1 MGDKHK
7 RKNTEVEMWGMHGE
21 DKEQGETEID
31 LIYDIL
37 KVVFGAVAIALICL
51 PFLPTGEA
59 PKEKKLSCDVAEI
72 SPDFSQADK
81 EKCRQI
87 RGHKL

>member
-1 MGDKHK
+1 M
-7 RKNTEVEMWGMHGE
+7 EMRGLHGE

-31 LIYDIL
+31 LVYDLL
-37 KVVFGAVAIALICL
+37 KVVFGAVAIGLVL
-51 PFLPTGEA
+51 MPFLPNSEA
-59 PKEKKLSCDVAEI
+59 PKEKKLACDVAEI
-72 SPDFSQADK
+72 SPDFSPADR

>member
-1 MGDKHK
+1 
-7 RKNTEVEMWGMHGE
+7 MWGMHGK

-31 LIYDIL
+31 LVYDIL
-37 KVVFGAVAIALICL
+37 KVVFAAVTIGLVL
-51 PFLPTGEA
+51 MPFLPNDET
-59 PKEKKLSCDVAEI
+59 PKEKKLACDVAEI

-81 EKCRQI
+81 EKCRRI

>member
-1 MGDKHK
+1 
-7 RKNTEVEMWGMHGE
+7 MWGMHGK

-31 LIYDIL
+31 LVYDIL
-37 KVVFGAVAIALICL
+37 KVVFAAVTIGLIL
-51 PFLPTGEA
+51 MPFLPNDET
-59 PKEKKLSCDVAEI
+59 PKEKKLACDVAEI

-81 EKCRQI
+81 EKCRRI

>member
-1 MGDKHK
+1 
-7 RKNTEVEMWGMHGE
+7 MWGMHSK

-31 LIYDIL
+31 LVYDIL
-37 KVVFGAVAIALICL
+37 KVVFAAVTIGLIL
-51 PFLPTGEA
+51 MPFLPNDET
-59 PKEKKLSCDVAEI
+59 PKEKKLACDVAEI

-87 RGHKL
+87 RSHKL

>member
-1 MGDKHK
+1 MRGLHDK
-7 RKNTEVEMWGMHGE
+7 
-21 DKEQGETEID
+21 DQEQRETEID

-37 KVVFGAVAIALICL
+37 KVMFGAVAVGLIL
-51 PFLPTGEA
+51 IPFLPNNET
-59 PKEKKLSCDVAEI
+59 PKEKKLACDVAEI
-72 SPDFSQADK
+72 SPDFSAADR

>member
-1 MGDKHK
+1 
-7 RKNTEVEMWGMHGE
+7 MWGMHDE
-21 DKEQGETEID
+21 NKEQGETEVD
-31 LIYDIL
+31 LMYDLL

-51 PFLPTGEA
+51 PFLPTSEA

>member
-1 MGDKHK
+1 
-7 RKNTEVEMWGMHGE
+7 MWGLHGK

-37 KVVFGAVAIALICL
+37 KVVFAAVAIGLVLMPLL
-51 PFLPTGEA
+51 PSNEA
-59 PKEKKLSCDVAEI
+59 PKEKKLPCDVAEI
-72 SPDFSQADK
+72 SPDFSAADR

-87 RGHKL
+87 RSHKL